1 MENKCPCIFHEGHD
15 CFGCYLRAISKAVST
30 IATLITS
37 GDLDTELTV
46 TSLKELSEIE
56 QSAADF
62 ISELD
67 PEPINTDRIAESKK
81 SFIES
86 NELVIAY
93 LEKIQSQGLNFDE
106 FVTALKLENDTL
118 KEEIDF
124 L

>member
-1 MENKCPCIFHEGHD
+1 MDNKCPCEFHEGYT
-15 CFGCYLRAISKAVST
+15 CFGCYLKAISRAVST
-30 IATLITS
+30 IAALIAS
-37 GDLDTELTV
+37 GDLDVELTV

-62 ISELD
+62 INELE
-67 PEPINTDRIAESKK
+67 PETVTDEIAESKK

-93 LEKIQSQGLNFDE
+93 LEKIQSQGYNFAE
-106 FVTALKLENDTL
+106 FVTALKLENQTL

>member
-1 MENKCPCIFHEGHD
+1 MDNKCPCSFHEGYS
-15 CFGCYLRAISKAVST
+15 CFSCYLKAISKAVST
-30 IATLITS
+30 IVALIAS

-62 ISELD
+62 IDELKSE
-67 PEPINTDRIAESKK
+67 TDTDEIAESKR
-81 SFIES
+81 SFITS

-93 LEKIQSQGLNFDE
+93 LEKIQSQGLNFNE
-106 FVTALKLENDTL
+106 FVTALKLENATL
-118 KEEIDF
+118 KEELHF

>member
-1 MENKCPCIFHEGHD
+1 MENKCPCKFHEGYS
-15 CFGCYLRAISKAVST
+15 CFGCYLKAISRAVIT
-30 IATLITS
+30 IAALIAS

-62 ISELD
+62 ISELE
-67 PEPINTDRIAESKK
+67 PETVTDEIAESKR
-81 SFIES
+81 SFIAS

-106 FVTALKLENDTL
+106 FSTALKLENATL

>member
-1 MENKCPCIFHEGHD
+1 MDNKCPCEFHEGYS
-15 CFGCYLRAISKAVST
+15 CFGCYLKAISKAVST
-30 IATLITS
+30 IAALIAS
-37 GDLDTELTV
+37 GDLDVELTV

-62 ISELD
+62 IDELKSEAIAN
-67 PEPINTDRIAESKK
+67 EIAESKK

-106 FVTALKLENDTL
+106 FATALKLENATL
-118 KEEIDF
+118 KEELHF

>member
-1 MENKCPCIFHEGHD
+1 MDNKCPCEFHEGYT
-15 CFGCYLRAISKAVST
+15 CFGCYLKAISKAVST
-30 IATLITS
+30 IAALIAS
-37 GDLDTELTV
+37 GDLDVELTV

-62 ISELD
+62 INELE
-67 PEPINTDRIAESKK
+67 PETVTDEIAESKR
-81 SFIES
+81 SFIAS

-93 LEKIQSQGLNFDE
+93 LEKIQSQGLNFSE
-106 FVTALKLENDTL
+106 FSTALKLENATL

>member
-1 MENKCPCIFHEGHD
+1 MENKCPCEFHEGYT
-15 CFGCYLRAISKAVST
+15 CFGCYLKAISRAVST
-30 IATLITS
+30 IAALIAS
-37 GDLDTELTV
+37 GDLDIELTV

-62 ISELD
+62 INELESENITN
-67 PEPINTDRIAESKK
+67 EIAESKK
-81 SFIES
+81 SFIAS

-106 FVTALKLENDTL
+106 FSTALKLENQTL
-118 KEEIDF
+118 KEEIHF

>member
-1 MENKCPCIFHEGHD
+1 MENKCPCSFHEGYS
-15 CFGCYLRAISKAVST
+15 CFGCYLKAISRAVST
-30 IATLITS
+30 IAAMIAS
-37 GDLDTELTV
+37 GNLDDELTV

-67 PEPINTDRIAESKK
+67 PEPITTDRILESKK
-81 SFIES
+81 SFITS

-93 LEKIQSQGLNFDE
+93 LEKIQSQGLNFEE
-106 FVTALKLENDTL
+106 FSTALKLENETL

>member
-1 MENKCPCIFHEGHD
+1 MDNKCPCEFYEGCT
-15 CFGCYLRAISKAVST
+15 CFGCYLKAISRAVST
-30 IATLITS
+30 IAALIAS
-37 GDLDTELTV
+37 GDLDVELTV

-62 ISELD
+62 IDELKSEAIAN
-67 PEPINTDRIAESKK
+67 EIAESKK

-93 LEKIQSQGLNFDE
+93 LEKIQSQGYNFAE
-106 FVTALKLENDTL
+106 FATALKLENETL
-118 KEEIDF
+118 KEEIHF

>member
-1 MENKCPCIFHEGHD
+1 MDNKCPCSFHEGYS
-15 CFGCYLRAISKAVST
+15 CFGCYLKAISRAVST
-30 IATLITS
+30 IAALIAS
-37 GDLDTELTV
+37 GDLDVELTV

-62 ISELD
+62 TNELKSETV
-67 PEPINTDRIAESKK
+67 TDEIAESKK

-93 LEKIQSQGLNFDE
+93 LEKIQSQGYNFDE
-106 FVTALKLENDTL
+106 FATTLKLENSTL